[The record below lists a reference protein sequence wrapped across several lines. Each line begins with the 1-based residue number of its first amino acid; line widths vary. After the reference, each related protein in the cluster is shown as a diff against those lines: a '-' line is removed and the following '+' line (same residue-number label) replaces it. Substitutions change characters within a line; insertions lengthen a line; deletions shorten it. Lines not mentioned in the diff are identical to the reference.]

1 MYVEITNELPA
12 CAGKAM
18 FAIHELTVNELELL
32 QEGLVELKNNKLK
45 DAETFKDDRRAC
57 VEMFNKIDAEL
68 VRSKS

>member
-12 CAGKAM
+12 YAGKAM

-45 DAETFKDDRRAC
+45 DAEAFKDDRRAC

-68 VRSKS
+68 VRAKS